1 MFENYT
7 AMMMNEL
14 LPQATAQR
22 NFTDIMVSEQ
32 ARQRW
37 VKNYMI

>member
-7 AMMMNEL
+7 ALMMNEL
-14 LPQATAQR
+14 LPHATTQR
-22 NFTDIMVSEQ
+22 NFADIMVSEQ